1 VPSSWYGITV
11 NYKMDGNYNQSANTT
26 YLDNLSLT
34 YW

>member
-1 VPSSWYGITV
+1 VPGSWYGVTV
-11 NYKMDGNYNQSANTT
+11 TYQMDGNYEQSANTT